1 MIEKKDLILR
11 EIQRLTLLIKELI
24 TSVIDIEPEKID
36 AVVNQIDDVLKVE
49 FNLSLND
56 ISELSNN
63 DLLIKMHQINEVHV
77 DKLILLLFQVIKKSD
92 QASTFNKPELIKKN
106 ILLINYLDESSK
118 VFSVDR
124 MHMKSALKQTL

>member
-11 EIQRLTLLIKELI
+11 EIQRLTLLLKELI

-56 ISELSNN
+56 ISELSDN

-124 MHMKSALKQTL
+124 MHMKSALKQAL